1 MARLAKAEDRH
12 AVSTLELFFD
22 LVFVF
27 AITQVTA
34 LIADDPTGGG
44 VLRGVLLLALVYWS
58 WVAYSWL
65 GTSARVDDTAAT
77 VTMLGAMAAMFVV
90 AVLLPVWFGGGV
102 WAVAAALAY
111 AAVRVMHIVAF
122 YVLGSGSP
130 ELRKA
135 TARLGVTVAIAAAL
149 LLAGAIVGG
158 GWQLLLVLAAV
169 LIDPV
174 GAFLGGGE
182 GWYLS
187 ADHFAERHGL
197 IIIIALGES
206 LIALGLAVSGA
217 APTAAL
223 LVLVLVGALLAAL
236 VYVLYFRR
244 TAPWLLA
251 ALEQRTGAEQARM
264 GRDVFSYGHFV
275 LIAGI
280 VALALALKKATGA
293 VAKYGLTGDVYG
305 IAGPALVAAA
315 VLIVGGVVLLRLR
328 AGVGVPATVVAGL
341 LVAMVGGAMA
351 AVLPLSAVLVV
362 FAAGLALAAVPR
374 RGSTVHGEAAVQ

>member
-1 MARLAKAEDRH
+1 MASLAKAEDRH

-34 LIADDPTGGG
+34 LVAADPTAAG

-90 AVLLPVWFGGGV
+90 AVLLPLWFGGGV

-111 AAVRVMHIVAF
+111 AAVRVMHLVAF
-122 YVLGSGSP
+122 YVLGSDSP

-135 TARLGVTVAIAAAL
+135 TARLGVTVAIASAL
-149 LLAGAIVGG
+149 LIAGAIVGETV
-158 GWQLLLVLAAV
+158 QLVLVLAAV

-174 GAFLGGGE
+174 GAFLGRGE

-217 APTAAL
+217 APTAE
-223 LVLVLVGALLAAL
+223 LVVLALVGALLASL

-244 TAPWLLA
+244 TAPGLLA
-251 ALEQRTGAEQARM
+251 ALEERSGAGQARM
-264 GRDVFSYGHFV
+264 GRDVFSYGHFL

-280 VALALALKKATGA
+280 VALALALKKATGT
-293 VAKYGLTGDVYG
+293 VAEYGLMGDLYG

-328 AGVGVPATVVAGL
+328 AGTGVPATVVAGL
-341 LVAMVGGAMA
+341 LVAMVGGGMA
-351 AVLPLSAVLVV
+351 AVLPLSAALVV
-362 FAAGLALAAVPR
+362 FAAGLALAAVPW
-374 RGSTVHGEAAVQ
+374 RGSTVHGAAAVQ